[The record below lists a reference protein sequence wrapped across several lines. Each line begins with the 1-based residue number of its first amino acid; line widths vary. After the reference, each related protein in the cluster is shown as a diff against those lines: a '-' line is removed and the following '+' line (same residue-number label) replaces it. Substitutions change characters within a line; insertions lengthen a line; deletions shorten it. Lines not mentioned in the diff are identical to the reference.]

1 MTTRRHF
8 LVRAVVT
15 AALATVTTA
24 IAVHEAQ
31 AQWKPTR
38 AIRVVVPYGA
48 GGTSDIITRTVIN
61 QMEKQ
66 TGWSFVVENKV
77 GAASALGM
85 QEIMRAKPDG
95 YTIGFSATSLVSLEP
110 FFPGANSPYTAD
122 DFEYLATT
130 GSIPFGLVANKDAPF
145 NDLKSMGEYS
155 KTKQLRF
162 LSTGRPIQHAMEQM
176 AADFGI
182 NFVSANTASANEAL
196 PQIMGG
202 HADLTIDGGIFA
214 NFVKDGRVK
223 LITVL
228 SDTRGPYAPDIKT
241 IVEQGGKIP
250 FSNYRVFIAPK
261 GFPADAKAAL
271 VAALDKA
278 INSPEVVEYHAKL
291 YNPVKN
297 LGPEGTAKDV
307 AEQVARWK
315 AYYAN
320 KK

>member
-8 LVRAVVT
+8 LVRAVFT
-15 AALATVTTA
+15 AALATAATGIA
-24 IAVHEAQ
+24 IHEAQ

-48 GGTSDIITRTVIN
+48 GGTSDIIARTVVN

-66 TGWSFVVENKV
+66 TGWSVVVENKV

-228 SDTRGPYAPDIKT
+228 SDTRGPYAPDVKT
-241 IVEQGGKIP
+241 IIEQGGKIP

-278 INSPEVVEYHAKL
+278 INSPEVIEYHAKL

-307 AEQVARWK
+307 AEQVATWK